1 MNNLENIEN
10 NMSIDQ
16 KGDKMKGI
24 IFSTVILLIVSL
36 IGFSTNPSYEDY
48 KEWNKTQDYEE
59 MGASTQIEK
68 SVVGFVSDLVADST
82 VVREDYKVLSLYT
95 VENDD
100 SSYKVL
106 GIFNNFFVIDNEE
119 VPVIEQ

>member
-1 MNNLENIEN
+1 
-10 NMSIDQ
+10 
-16 KGDKMKGI
+16 MKGI

-48 KEWNKTQDYEE
+48 KEWYKTESYEE
-59 MGASTQIEK
+59 VEASTQIEK
-68 SVVGFVSDLVADST
+68 SVVGFVSGLVADST

-100 SSYKVL
+100 YTYKVL
-106 GIFNNFFVIDNEE
+106 GIFNNFYVIENDEI
-119 VPVIEQ
+119 PVIEQ

>member
-1 MNNLENIEN
+1 
-10 NMSIDQ
+10 
-16 KGDKMKGI
+16 MKGI

-48 KEWNKTQDYEE
+48 KEWNKTQNYEE
-59 MGASTQIEK
+59 IEVSTQIEK

-95 VENDD
+95 IENND

>member
-1 MNNLENIEN
+1 
-10 NMSIDQ
+10 
-16 KGDKMKGI
+16 MKGI
-24 IFSTVILLIVSL
+24 IFSTVILLVISL

-48 KEWNKTQDYEE
+48 KEWNKTQTYEE
-59 MGASTQIEK
+59 IEASTQIEK

-95 VENDD
+95 IENDD

-106 GIFNNFFVIDNEE
+106 GIFNNFFIIDNEE

>member
-1 MNNLENIEN
+1 
-10 NMSIDQ
+10 
-16 KGDKMKGI
+16 MKGI
-24 IFSTVILLIVSL
+24 IFSTVILLVVSL

-48 KEWNKTQDYEE
+48 KEWNKTQTYEE
-59 MGASTQIEK
+59 IEASTQIEK

-82 VVREDYKVLSLYT
+82 VVREDYKVLSLYSI
-95 VENDD
+95 ENDD

-106 GIFNNFFVIDNEE
+106 GIFNNFFIIDNEE

>member
-1 MNNLENIEN
+1 
-10 NMSIDQ
+10 
-16 KGDKMKGI
+16 MKGI
-24 IFSTVILLIVSL
+24 IFSTVILLVVSL

-48 KEWNKTQDYEE
+48 KEWNKTQTYEE
-59 MGASTQIEK
+59 IEASTQIEK

-100 SSYKVL
+100 SSYKVI
-106 GIFNNFFVIDNEE
+106 GIFNNFFIIDNEE

>member
-1 MNNLENIEN
+1 
-10 NMSIDQ
+10 
-16 KGDKMKGI
+16 MKGI

-48 KEWNKTQDYEE
+48 KEWNKTQTYEE
-59 MGASTQIEK
+59 IEASTQIEK

-106 GIFNNFFVIDNEE
+106 GIFNNFFIIDNEE

>member
-1 MNNLENIEN
+1 
-10 NMSIDQ
+10 
-16 KGDKMKGI
+16 MKGI

-48 KEWNKTQDYEE
+48 KEWNKTQTYEE
-59 MGASTQIEK
+59 IEASTQIEK

-95 VENDD
+95 IENDD

-106 GIFNNFFVIDNEE
+106 GIFNNFFIIDNEE

>member
-1 MNNLENIEN
+1 
-10 NMSIDQ
+10 
-16 KGDKMKGI
+16 MKGI
-24 IFSTVILLIVSL
+24 IFSTVILLVVSL

-48 KEWNKTQDYEE
+48 KEWNKTQTYEE
-59 MGASTQIEK
+59 IEASTQIEK

-95 VENDD
+95 IENDD

-106 GIFNNFFVIDNEE
+106 GIFNNFFIIDNEE

>member
-1 MNNLENIEN
+1 
-10 NMSIDQ
+10 
-16 KGDKMKGI
+16 MKGI
-24 IFSTVILLIVSL
+24 IFSTVILLVVSL

-48 KEWNKTQDYEE
+48 KEWNKTQTYEE
-59 MGASTQIEK
+59 IEASTQIEK

-106 GIFNNFFVIDNEE
+106 GIFNNFFIIDNEE

>member
-95 VENDD
+95 VENDG

>member
-1 MNNLENIEN
+1 
-10 NMSIDQ
+10 
-16 KGDKMKGI
+16 MKGI
-24 IFSTVILLIVSL
+24 IFSTVIFLVVSL

-59 MGASTQIEK
+59 VGASTQIEK

-82 VVREDYKVLSLYT
+82 VVREDYKVLSIYT
-95 VENDD
+95 VEDDD

-106 GIFNNFFVIDNEE
+106 GIFNNFYVMDNEE